1 MSTYAGLIRTY
12 DYRLVALS
20 VFVAILAT
28 YVALDLADQ
37 LILLNDR
44 RSSWRLSDGSVV
56 LGMGI
61 LGHALHWHGSR
72 PSPDPGA
79 VRLAHSSGFHRRRYS
94 CLSRLRTSSCQGAW
108 TVES

>member
-12 DYRLVALS
+12 DYRLVALW

-37 LILLNDR
+37 LTLLNDR
-44 RSSWRLSDGSVV
+44 RSSWWLSDGSVV

-94 CLSRLRTSSCQGAW
+94 CFSRFRTSSCQGAW
-108 TVES
+108 TAES